1 MFQRGETFRIADKLS
16 AEVHIKTGML
26 WKSSQYGNN
35 KHVDSI
41 SAPCAAPLSICSV

>member
-1 MFQRGETFRIADKLS
+1 MFQRGQTFCAADKLS

-35 KHVDSI
+35 KPVDSV
-41 SAPCAAPLSICSV
+41 SAPYAAPFPICSV